1 MLQNIR
7 VAIWMQMCDQEG
19 NWKTPDVRVKRII
32 LGLRSMLLRFTMTED
47 MYVKLAGTIVHDYKT
62 NKERV
67 QAVRRVIS
75 NWKQDGLLNLRFPC
89 RGQHRRTAP
98 KAMLLAPEST
108 TARAR
113 MR

>member
-1 MLQNIR
+1 
-7 VAIWMQMCDQEG
+7 MQICDQAG
-19 NWKTPDVRVKRII
+19 NCKTPDAREKRII

-67 QAVRRVIS
+67 QAVRSVIS
-75 NWKQDGLLNLRFPC
+75 NWKQDGLLKLRFPC
-89 RGQHRRTAP
+89 GGQHRRTAP
-98 KAMLLAPEST
+98 KAVHMAPEST